1 MASTFQAVAKSD
13 SSLPPDTLF
22 HLRSWGL
29 RCLIRSNS
37 LKEDPFW
44 DQAGKYSVSY
54 VKASGSEAWG
64 PVCSMLDDLFDAA
77 VQRDDH
83 NKFCQGRGFVGI
95 CEYRLKFARAVC
107 SLTITLHAVC

>member
-1 MASTFQAVAKSD
+1 MASTFQAVAKCDITLS
-13 SSLPPDTLF
+13 PATLF

-29 RCLIRSNS
+29 RCLVKSSS

-64 PVCSMLDDLFDAA
+64 PVCSMLDDLFVAA
-77 VQRDDH
+77 AQRGDH
-83 NKFCQGRGFVGI
+83 SKFCKGRGFVGI
-95 CEYRLKFARAVC
+95 CEYRLKFARAVRSL
-107 SLTITLHAVC
+107 SLTLYTVC